1 MAIAAH
7 VTALLADTGLDLG
20 PMRDLGP
27 VHMPNLGDA
36 HPRPHQSA
44 QLVAADPEY
53 GTLVCHCERVSRGE
67 IRDALASTVPP
78 RNLDGLRRR
87 TRVRAGRCQGFYC
100 GAAVREL
107 FEGAEA

>member
-7 VTALLADTGLDLG
+7 VTESLADTGLDLG
-20 PMRDLGP
+20 PARDLEP
-27 VHMPNLGDA
+27 VRMPNLDEA
-36 HPRPHQSA
+36 HPRPHQNA
-44 QLVAADPEY
+44 QLVATDPEY

-87 TRVRAGRCQGFYC
+87 TRARAGRCQGFYC